1 MDNVLE
7 EIRLGME
14 VNDPRMNQQRLSTV
28 KFLGELYNYTLFEAS
43 VIFRTL
49 YMFLNFGFSIT
60 AESKNIIK
68 ICSLLSPVL

>member
-1 MDNVLE
+1 MLE

-28 KFLGELYNYTLFEAS
+28 KFLGELYNYTLVEAS

-49 YMFLNFGFSIT
+49 YMFLNFGFSNT
-60 AESKNIIK
+60 SDSKIEIS
-68 ICSLLSPVL
+68 ILLKRN